1 MLSKYGKVVEEGII
15 NILDCYENVSVDQF
29 CIMPD
34 HVHMVLIL
42 YGKGEDGRIVSAPTL
57 SSVVGQMK
65 RWVSKRIGFS
75 IWQKSYYDRVI
86 RNEDEYLAICKYI
99 KQNPQKYRKG
109 AQNVGADSI
118 RPL

>member
-42 YGKGEDGRIVSAPTL
+42 YGKGEDGRIVSARCKETSAGVSNL
-57 SSVVGQMK
+57 SKWK
-65 RWVSKRIGFS
+65 R
-75 IWQKSYYDRVI
+75 
-86 RNEDEYLAICKYI
+86 YI
-99 KQNPQKYRKG
+99 
-109 AQNVGADSI
+109 
-118 RPL
+118 

>member
-1 MLSKYGKVVEEGII
+1 MRYSELPCRKKIRLSERDYSSAGAYFVTICIRDRCSMLWEIGEDQSFCLQMLSKYGKVVEEGII

-42 YGKGEDGRIVSAPTL
+42 YGKGEDGRIISAPTL

-65 RWVSKRIGFS
+65 R
-75 IWQKSYYDRVI
+75 
-86 RNEDEYLAICKYI
+86 
-99 KQNPQKYRKG
+99 
-109 AQNVGADSI
+109 
-118 RPL
+118 